1 MKTEKSRPPRRAFA
15 RLLVLVPH
23 RDARRPLRGWSGSL
37 HAAGLA
43 GAWSFPWVA
52 PLAALGRSP
61 SRGELG
67 LLARALRGSLGPGKI
82 TAGPAALAPLPLGA
96 EGGPALAFGPAL
108 GAGLTGGLF
117 EPAGLPPMRRVSPA
131 VLGAAILRGPP
142 PEGLP
147 PPPEVSF
154 RAAALAEMILRPIRR
169 PGESGGLSFEWEI
182 GEPRWLPG

>member
-1 MKTEKSRPPRRAFA
+1 
-15 RLLVLVPH
+15 
-23 RDARRPLRGWSGSL
+23 
-37 HAAGLA
+37 
-43 GAWSFPWVA
+43 
-52 PLAALGRSP
+52 
-61 SRGELG
+61 
-67 LLARALRGSLGPGKI
+67 
-82 TAGPAALAPLPLGA
+82 
-96 EGGPALAFGPAL
+96 
-108 GAGLTGGLF
+108 
-117 EPAGLPPMRRVSPA
+117 MRRVSPA